1 MLAGW
6 DVGLNRITSASQ
18 VDETNV
24 AAAPINTLEDYA
36 ASVRK
41 YAFFAQDEWN
51 VTPNWSVYF
60 GLRW

>member
-1 MLAGW
+1 MLAGL
-6 DVGLNRITSASQ
+6 DVGFNCITSASQ